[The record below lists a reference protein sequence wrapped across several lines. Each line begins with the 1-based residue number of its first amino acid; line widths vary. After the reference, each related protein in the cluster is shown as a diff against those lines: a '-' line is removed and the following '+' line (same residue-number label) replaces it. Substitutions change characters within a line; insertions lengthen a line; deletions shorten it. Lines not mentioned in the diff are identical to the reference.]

1 MNFDLKRVI
10 DQVRKDKGIKE
21 ECIVE
26 ALEAA
31 MLTASRKKFGA
42 NKEIE
47 SQYNPEIG
55 EIELFQFQTIVEKV
69 NDPDK
74 EITLEKARELDPEAE
89 MGDSLGVKLPSN
101 EFGRIAAQTAKQVII
116 QRVRAAER
124 DMIFEE
130 YKDRKGELIS
140 GFVRR
145 FEKRNIIVDIGK
157 TEALLPEREQ
167 IPRESFRAGDR
178 IKAYLSEVR
187 ADAKGPQI
195 ILSRVHQDFMVKL
208 FSLEVPE
215 LYEGIVTVKGA
226 VREPGSRAKIAVASN
241 DSQVDPVGA
250 CVGMRGSRVQSVVQE
265 LRGEKIDLVAW
276 DEDIA
281 SYICNALSPAEI
293 VRVVLDEDAKSVE
306 VVVPD
311 DQLSLAIGK
320 KGQNVRL
327 ASMLVGWNID
337 ITTEAKAEKLSLD
350 EMLEEELAAARIVET
365 EKNNAVVEGDN
376 KDNPDD
382 ISLITGVGGK
392 TADTMREQGLVSLK
406 DVASAKVSDL
416 ASISGIGEK
425 KAENII
431 KSAKEK
437 LGE

>member
-21 ECIVE
+21 EFIIE

-31 MLTASRKKFGA
+31 ILTASRKKFGA
-42 NKEIE
+42 NKDIE
-47 SQYNPEIG
+47 AKYNPEVG
-55 EIELFQFQTIVEKV
+55 EVEIFQFFTTVEDV
-69 NDPDK
+69 NDPDN
-74 EITLEKARELDPEAE
+74 EISLEKARELDPEAE
-89 MGDSLGVKLPSN
+89 LGDSLGVKLPSN

-116 QRVRAAER
+116 QKVRAAER
-124 DMIFEE
+124 DMIYDE
-130 YKDRKGELIS
+130 YKDREGELIN

-145 FEKRNIIVDIGK
+145 FERRNIIVDIGK
-157 TEALLPEREQ
+157 TEAILPEREQ

-178 IKAYLSEVR
+178 IKAYVTEVR
-187 ADAKGPQI
+187 ADTKGPQI
-195 ILSRVHQDFMVKL
+195 ILSRVHPDFMVKL
-208 FSLEVPE
+208 FTLEVPE

-226 VREPGSRAKIAVASN
+226 VREAGSRAKIAVASN

-281 SYICNALSPAEI
+281 NYICNALSPAEI
-293 VRVVLDEDAKSVE
+293 VRVVLDENAKSVE

-337 ITTEAKAEKLSLD
+337 ITTESKTGNLSLD
-350 EMLEEELAAARIVET
+350 EKLEEELAAAR
-365 EKNNAVVEGDN
+365 AVKEDEDDASEEYNKVTPDN
-376 KDNPDD
+376 IGIIPG
-382 ISLITGVGGK
+382 IGGK
-392 TADTMREQGLVSLK
+392 TAETMREQGIDSLK
-406 DVASAKVSDL
+406 DVASASVPGLTVVPD
-416 ASISGIGEK
+416 IGEK
-425 KAENII
+425 KAESII
-431 KSAKEK
+431 KTAKEK

>member
-21 ECIVE
+21 ELIIG

-42 NKEIE
+42 NKDIE
-47 SQYNPEIG
+47 SRYNPEIG
-55 EIELFQFQTIVEKV
+55 EVELFQFQTIVEEV
-69 NDPDK
+69 SDPDN
-74 EITLEKARELDPEAE
+74 EITLESARELDPEAE
-89 MGDSLGVKLPSN
+89 IGDSLGIKLPST

-124 DMIFEE
+124 DMIYDE
-130 YKDRKGELIS
+130 YKDREGELIS

-167 IPRESFRAGDR
+167 IPRESFRSGDR
-178 IKAYLSEVR
+178 IKAYVAEVR
-187 ADAKGPQI
+187 KDTKGPQI

-208 FSLEVPE
+208 FTLEVPE

-226 VREPGSRAKIAVASN
+226 VREAGSRAKIAVASS

-265 LRGEKIDLVAW
+265 LRGEKIDIVEW

-281 SYICNALSPAEI
+281 NYICNALSPAEI
-293 VRVVLDEDAKSVE
+293 LRVILDEDSRSVE

-327 ASMLVGWNID
+327 AAMLVGWRID
-337 ITTEAKAEKLSLD
+337 ITTESKSEKPSLD
-350 EMLEEELAAARIVET
+350 ERLQEELAAARASEDAAAVE
-365 EKNNAVVEGDN
+365 EVSNAVS
-376 KDNPDD
+376 DD
-382 ISLITGVGGK
+382 IASVPGVGGK
-392 TADTMREQGLVSLK
+392 TAEILKENGFDTIRAI
-406 DVASAKVSDL
+406 ASADLSDL
-416 ASISGIGEK
+416 TNIPGIGEK
-425 KAENII
+425 KAESII
-431 KSAKEK
+431 KAAKEK